1 MNQEQLQVSLR
12 AQLRAFDGDAFDRLT
27 RALPLADVVEALMA
41 HPPEAVSSLL
51 QAMRPKLA
59 AEVLA
64 LLPSESQDELLQR
77 LPQQVV
83 VAIFERLPSDVRAD
97 LYKRLG
103 QTAQSRLLLA
113 LGQMVR
119 DDILKL
125 SSYGEDTVGSVTSS
139 DYAAIAPQLT
149 VAEALAAL
157 RAGAQDT
164 RQIEVIYILGHE
176 HQLLGTLT
184 LRELVLSPLE
194 ANVSELMQH
203 NPVHAEAGWARH
215 RAADMIRHYELLALP
230 VLDDARR
237 MIGIVAIDDAMDI
250 EREDDT
256 GRLASFGGAAPLD
269 RGNLDVVNSS
279 IRRMFSVRVF
289 WLLILTVFGAITSTF
304 VAHQAELLS
313 NAVILAAF
321 IAPIVDMGGNA
332 GSQSAT
338 LVIRSMALGQL
349 KLRWQDVWF
358 IIKRELPVAAAL
370 GVAVAVLDMVLS
382 HFSKGVGGDI
392 LLVVGLS
399 MMLCTLAGGVIGALL
414 PFLAKRLGTD
424 PATLSSPL
432 ITSIMDML
440 GVFIYFG
447 LAYAFLGHL
456 LA

>member
-1 MNQEQLQVSLR
+1 MNQEQLQVSIR
-12 AQLRAFDGDAFDRLT
+12 AQLRAFDDQAFDRLT
-27 RALPLADVVEALMA
+27 RALPLADVVEALAA
-41 HPPEAVSSLL
+41 HPPEAVSRLL

-59 AEVLA
+59 ADVLA
-64 LLPSESQDELLQR
+64 LLPAEQQDELLQR
-77 LPQQVV
+77 LPQPAV
-83 VAIFERLPSDVRAD
+83 VAVFERLPSDLRAD
-97 LYKRLG
+97 LYKRLS
-103 QTAQSRLLLA
+103 QNEQSRLLPA
-113 LGQMVR
+113 LGRMVR

-125 SSYGEDTVGSVTSS
+125 ASYGEDTVGSVTSS
-139 DYAAIAPQLT
+139 DYAAISPQLT
-149 VAEALAAL
+149 AAEAMAAL
-157 RAGAQDT
+157 RAGDRQ
-164 RQIEVIYILGHE
+164 QIEVIYIVGHE
-176 HQLLGTLT
+176 HQLLGTLP
-184 LRELVLSPLE
+184 LRELVLAPLE
-194 ANVSELMQH
+194 TSVAELMQH
-203 NPVHAEAGWARH
+203 NPAYAEAGWARH
-215 RAADMIRHYELLALP
+215 RAADLIRHYELLALP
-230 VLDDARR
+230 VLDEAQR
-237 MIGIVAIDDAMDI
+237 MIGIVTIDDAMDI

-269 RGNLDVVNSS
+269 KGNLDVVHSS
-279 IRRMFSVRVF
+279 VRRMFSVRVF

-304 VAHQAELLS
+304 VAQQEELLS
-313 NAVILAAF
+313 NVVILAAF

-349 KLRWQDVWF
+349 KLNWRDVAF
-358 IIKRELPVAAAL
+358 VIRRELPVAAAL
-370 GVAVAVLDMVLS
+370 GVAVALLDMVLS
-382 HFSKGVGGDI
+382 HFSKGVGADI

-399 MMLCTLAGGVIGALL
+399 MMLCTLAGGVIGAML